1 MSSRISADDVCLDL
15 FLAWLANQHGR
26 HFQIESLSRPQNAVG
41 LSSICTDGDS
51 KLAVEVRHLLNFEE
65 NHAWHQGR
73 EALEDD
79 IAADLDGGYAVWLPP
94 GAELPG
100 IGDERSA
107 FIRRLRE
114 TCSKLEPGER
124 GQLLLPTKIRVYKS
138 SEVGGLMTVAGPLE
152 KYWARMSERV
162 RGAYELDSREIHRL
176 SESDEDVQQIVTQV
190 VDIANAI
197 TELRQQV
204 ELDAYDVWTVQRLN
218 QDDGVSVIGLPPEM
232 LKDQGIA
239 IRRNMRR
246 NLIDA
251 KAGISRSQ
259 CDFRALVSLG
269 FYSHMQDEGATTAMR
284 GYDPATY
291 GDLEFVCLVTDGMVK
306 AQLELPPSSWVT
318 KESLP
323 EQG

>member
-79 IAADLDGGYAVWLPP
+79 IATDLDGGYAVWLPP

-107 FIRRLRE
+107 FLRRLRE
-114 TCSKLEPGER
+114 TCSRLEPGER
-124 GQLLLPTKIRVYKS
+124 GQLLLPTKIRIYKS
-138 SEVGGLMTVAGPLE
+138 GEVGGLMTVAGPLE
-152 KYWARMSERV
+152 RYWARMSERV
-162 RGAYELDSREIHRL
+162 RGAYELDSREVHRL
-176 SESDEDVQQIVTQV
+176 SESDEDVQQIITQV
-190 VDIANAI
+190 VDTANAI

-204 ELDAYDVWTVQRLN
+204 EIETYDVWTVQRLS
-218 QDDGVSVIGLPPEM
+218 QGDGVSVIGLPPEM

-239 IRRNMRR
+239 IRRNLRR

-251 KAGISRSQ
+251 KERSSGSQ

-306 AQLELPPSSWVT
+306 AQLELPPSSIGNQRVP
-318 KESLP
+318 S
-323 EQG
+323 